1 MPGSIE
7 PNFGEMGM
15 AAKGKTASL
24 DAKVVDKLLDLLGT
38 DNEFR
43 RQFKKDPKSAL
54 QKVGFKAG
62 TPEELAAVAS
72 CCQIA
77 RIAPKADVVRART
90 QLREMFLAGLGQHPI
105 QLDANTTASLRT
117 RK

>member
-1 MPGSIE
+1 
-7 PNFGEMGM
+7 M
-15 AAKGKTASL
+15 AAKGKSASL

-43 RQFKKDPKSAL
+43 RLFKKDPKAAL
-54 QKVGFKAG
+54 QKVGFKAA
-62 TPEELAAVAS
+62 TPAEFEAVAS

-77 RIAPKADVVRART
+77 RIAPKADVIRT
-90 QLREMFLAGLGQHPI
+90 RGQLREMFLAGLGQHPI
-105 QLDANTTASLRT
+105 QLDANASASLRT